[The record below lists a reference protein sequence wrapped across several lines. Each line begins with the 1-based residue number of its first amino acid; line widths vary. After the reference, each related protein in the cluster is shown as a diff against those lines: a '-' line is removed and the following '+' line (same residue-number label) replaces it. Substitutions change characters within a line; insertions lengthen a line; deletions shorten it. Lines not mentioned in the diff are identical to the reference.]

1 VTGPAALHAELA
13 AVLAA
18 YRDPDLGQQSIR
30 EAMLAY
36 LAARPDALQRSCVP
50 GHFTA
55 SAVVIDPS
63 RDLVLL
69 TLHPRVGCWLQL
81 GGHFEDDQS
90 IVDAALR
97 EAVEESGIDDL
108 KLDPQPLHLA
118 VHPITCSL
126 GLPTRHL
133 DVCFAGVAPPG
144 AAPRQSAES
153 LDLRWWPLAEV
164 HAAPTVAPDIPIL
177 AALAARRLAVL
188 ARCDIPLNL

>member
-1 VTGPAALHAELA
+1 MTGPAALHAELE

-18 YRDPDLGQQSIR
+18 YRDPDLGQRSVR

-36 LAARPDALQRSCVP
+36 LAAQPDALQRSCAP

-55 SAVVIDPS
+55 STVVIDPS

-97 EAVEESGIDDL
+97 EAVEESGIADL

-118 VHPITCSL
+118 VHPVTCSL
-126 GLPTRHL
+126 GVPTRHL
-133 DVCFAGVAPPG
+133 DVRFLALAPPD
-144 AAPRQSAES
+144 AEPAISHES
-153 LDLRWWPLAEV
+153 LDLAWFPRNRL
-164 HAAPTVAPDIPIL
+164 PDPVGADL
-177 AALAARRLAVL
+177 PEQVRRAFAR
-188 ARCDIPLNL
+188 IG